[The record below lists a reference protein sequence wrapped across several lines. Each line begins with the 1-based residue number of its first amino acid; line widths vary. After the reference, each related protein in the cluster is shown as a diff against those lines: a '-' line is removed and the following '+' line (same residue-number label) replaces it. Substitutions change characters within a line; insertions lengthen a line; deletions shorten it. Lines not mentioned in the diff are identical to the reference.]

1 MSNPTILRS
10 TFVILAALA
19 LLQACGSG
27 SGAPVVQNAL
37 TSTPDVS
44 NYNGPPPA
52 TEDVQAFKLAV
63 WDNLVPNNRC
73 GSCHNES
80 QNPRFVRADDI
91 NLAYDAANTVVNLTD
106 PGDSVIVTKVR
117 GGHNCWLAEANA
129 CADIIQSYIENWAG
143 DSLGGAGKE
152 IELVAP
158 TVLQAPGDTRNMP
171 TDPPAEFAGV
181 HALLTTYCAQCHSDV
196 AAVPQQPYFAVADMD
211 AAWNAVLSKIDLD
224 NPANSRLV
232 LRLRQESH
240 NCWNVCD
247 DGDQDFVDD
256 DDSGLMQAAITA
268 LAQAIPV
275 TVIDPDL
282 VTSMALGLPN
292 GIIAA
297 SGGRHERNV
306 IAMYEFKTGSGNRAY
321 DTSGVEPSMNLT
333 LSGEY
338 SWVGGWGVQF
348 VDGKGQASTTASSK
362 LYDLITAT
370 GEFAI
375 ELWAAPANVTQDGP
389 ARIVTYAGD
398 SDSRNFMVGQTLYDY
413 DTFVRNDPADAG
425 GSQLSTPSAV
435 EVLQASL
442 QHVVLNYDPINGR
455 QIFVN
460 GEQIPVTD
468 TTPPDL
474 LDVWDETFAFAI
486 GSEVDNT
493 RRWAGTMRMLAI
505 HNRIL
510 TAAQILENFEVGVG
524 ERYFLL
530 FNVEAHTG
538 IPTSYVVF
546 EVSQYD
552 SYAYLFTEPFFV
564 ILDDAGVTIGDIPLQ
579 GMRIGLNGREVTVG
593 QAYANLD
600 LSLNDVD
607 YAADGLQR
615 LSRLGTVIPLE
626 RGPALDEFFLTFELL
641 GSSDNAIAYVSTP
654 PDPLPPPPDVPANEQ
669 EPPSGIRNFA
679 EINASMAK
687 ITGIPVSNSNVQ
699 TVYDRVHQAMPVQTK
714 IAGFISSQQ
723 MGIAQLAFEYCSTLV
738 DDPSARSSFWPSFP
752 WGTGKATAF
761 NNRALVTDPLTARVI
776 GSGLPTQPDTAA
788 VAVEINSLID
798 ALITG
803 QGDTNAIMKGACAA
817 ALGSA
822 AMLVQ

>member
-1 MSNPTILRS
+1 MNTIQYFRTALVALATIL
-10 TFVILAALA
+10 

-27 SGAPVVQNAL
+27 SGASVVQNPL
-37 TSTPDVS
+37 TSAPNVS

-106 PGDSVIVTKVR
+106 PGDSIMVSKVR
-117 GGHNCWLAEANA
+117 GGHNCWLADDNA

-158 TVLQAPGDTRNMP
+158 AVLQAPGDSRNMP
-171 TDPPAEFAGV
+171 ADPPSEFAEL
-181 HALLTTYCAQCHSDV
+181 HTLLTTYCAQCHSDS
-196 AAVPQQPYFAVADMD
+196 AAVPQSPYFASDDID
-211 AAWNAVLSKIDLD
+211 AAWDAAISKIDLD
-224 NPANSRLV
+224 NPANSRFV

-240 NCWNVCD
+240 NCWSSCAS
-247 DGDQDFVDD
+247 
-256 DDSGLMQAAITA
+256 DSTELENAIINLAAAIPIT
-268 LAQAIPV
+268 
-275 TVIDPDL
+275 TIDPDL

-292 GIIAA
+292 GIVAA
-297 SGGRHERNV
+297 SGGRHERNL
-306 IAMYEFKTGSGNRAY
+306 IALYEFKTGAGNQAY

-348 VDGKGQASTTASSK
+348 VNGKAQASTTASAK
-362 LYDLITAT
+362 LYDLITST

-375 ELWAAPANVTQDGP
+375 EFWAAPANVTQDGP
-389 ARIVTYAGD
+389 ARIVTYAGN
-398 SDSRNFMVGQTLYDY
+398 STSRNFMVGQTLYDY
-413 DTFVRNDPADAG
+413 DTFVRNDPDDADG
-425 GSQLSTPSAV
+425 EQLSTPAMD

-442 QHVVLNYDPINGR
+442 QHFVLNYDPINGR

-460 GEQIPVTD
+460 GEQIAVTD

-486 GSEVDNT
+486 GSEVDNED
-493 RRWAGTMRMLAI
+493 RWAGTMRLLAI
-505 HNRIL
+505 HNRTL
-510 TAAQILENFEVGVG
+510 TPEQIFENFEVGVG
-524 ERYFLL
+524 ERYYLL
-530 FNVEAHTG
+530 FNVESHTG

-546 EVSQYD
+546 EVSRYD
-552 SYAYLFTEPFFV
+552 SYAYLFNEPFFV
-564 ILDDAGVTIGDIPLQ
+564 VLDAAGVTLGNIPLQ
-579 GMRIGLNGREVTVG
+579 GLRIGLNGREVGIG
-593 QAYANLD
+593 QAYANIDVTLD
-600 LSLNDVD
+600 DVT
-607 YAADGLQR
+607 YAAEGLQR

-626 RGPALDEFFLTFELL
+626 KGPDLDEFFLTFERL
-641 GSSDNAIAYVSTP
+641 GDSENAIAYVEP
-654 PDPLPPPPDVPANEQ
+654 FPDPLPPLPDVDPADQ
-669 EPPSGIRNFA
+669 DPPTGIRDFA
-679 EINASMAK
+679 EINATMSK
-687 ITGIPVSNSNVQ
+687 LTGIPVSNTSIL
-699 TVYDRVHQAMPVQTK
+699 TVYDRVHQAMPVQPK

-723 MGIAQLAFEYCSTLV
+723 MGITQLAFEYCKVLV
-738 DDPSARSSFWPSFP
+738 EDTSARTAFWPGFP
-752 WGTGKATAF
+752 WGTNKSTAF
-761 NNRALVTDPLTARVI
+761 NNRDLVTDPLVEKMV
-776 GSGLPTQPDTAA
+776 GLNLPTQPDTAD
-788 VAVEINSLID
+788 VETELD
-798 ALITG
+798 ALLTRLVAG
-803 QGDTNAIMKGACAA
+803 SGDTNAIMKGTCAA